1 MSAPSEER
9 RGSLPRAYQRACLL
23 MLLAEGSAHGYEL
36 LDQVRQAGLT
46 GAEAG
51 GLYRCLRSMEEDG
64 LVTSWWEPS
73 QSGPPR
79 RTYLLSRTG
88 EDAAAEWATGLEE
101 VRDQISRLVERYS
114 ASTSKAMMSRT
125 P

>member
-1 MSAPSEER
+1 MH
-9 RGSLPRAYQRACLL
+9 
-23 MLLAEGSAHGYEL
+23 SAHGYEL
-36 LDQVRQAGLT
+36 LEQVRQAGLT

-79 RTYLLSRTG
+79 RTYLLSPTG
-88 EDAAAEWATGLEE
+88 EDAAAEWAASLED
-101 VRDQISRLVERYS
+101 VRDQIDSLIRRYAS
-114 ASTSKAMMSRT
+114 STSQAIR
-125 P
+125 

>member
-1 MSAPSEER
+1 MSTSAEDR

-23 MLLAEGSAHGYEL
+23 ILLAEGSAHGYEL
-36 LDQVRQAGLT
+36 LEQVRGAGLA

-79 RTYLLSRTG
+79 RTYLLSVEG
-88 EDAAAEWATGLEE
+88 EEAAREWIAGLEE
-101 VRDQISRLVERYS
+101 VRDHITGLLDRYAARSER
-114 ASTSKAMMSRT
+114 AVR
-125 P
+125 